1 MNAEVVSA
9 MSAVLLDCLN
19 TPAATGTVPLAL
31 VAAGAVVIGELYL
44 IRVGLIV
51 AALAAAAARAAAS
64 AASRCAAAC

>member
-9 MSAVLLDCLN
+9 MSAVMDCIN

-31 VAAGAVVIGELYL
+31 VAAGAVVIGALYL